1 MKTESKMWL
10 LLISIPASL
19 GILFIIFYSTREV
32 PVARPPLGEVPV
44 DWPPPGQGAYERMI
58 PSFVLWFSLVLA
70 VLVIVPT
77 SYYLV
82 SKRLD
87 EKLER
92 NMKLILRLLDKDNS
106 ISKTQPGGLGES
118 IILKFLNGNQKRVLE
133 KLIEKKGAALQSEI
147 SRMEG
152 MTTLKTHRAI
162 KDLEKK
168 GIIKTEGHGKTNRV
182 ILVEDIKDI
191 LLK

>member
-1 MKTESKMWL
+1 M
-10 LLISIPASL
+10 
-19 GILFIIFYSTREV
+19 
-32 PVARPPLGEVPV
+32 PPMERR
-44 DWPPPGQGAYERMI
+44 AYERMI

-106 ISKTQPGGLGES
+106 ISKTQPGELGET

-168 GIIKTEGHGKTNRV
+168 GIIKTEGHGKTNRI
-182 ILVEDIKDI
+182 ILTEDIKDI